1 MHHSSIKIDNMANYY
16 TDHPELE
23 FHLHHPLMK
32 RIVELKERNFADKDT
47 FEDAPVDYN
56 DAIDNYN
63 HLLEIMG
70 DITANIMEPNSESVD
85 LEGPHLVDKRMV
97 YASKT
102 YENLDA
108 TRKAGLWGIS
118 MPRRYGGLNLPITPY
133 SMASEMVATADAGFQ
148 NIWSL
153 QDCIETLYEFGSEE
167 QRQKYIPRVCA
178 GETMS
183 MDLTEPDAG
192 SDLQRVMLKAT
203 YSEEEG
209 CWLLNGVKR
218 FITNGDSD
226 IHLVLARSEEG
237 TRDGRGL
244 SMFIYD
250 KRQGGVDVRHI
261 EHKLGIHGSP
271 TCELVYKNAKAE
283 LCGSTRMGLI
293 KYVMALMNGA
303 RLGIAAQ
310 SVGVSQAAY
319 TEALSYA
326 EERKQ
331 FDTAIVDMPAVYDMV
346 ARIKAKLD
354 AGRSLL
360 YQTSR
365 YVDIYKALDDIARER
380 KLTPEEKAEQK
391 KYTRLADAFTPIAK
405 GMNSEYVNQNTY
417 DAIQVHGGSGFIM
430 EYKSQRLYRDAR
442 IFSIYEGTTQLQVV
456 AAIRYIT
463 NGTYASMIQEMLQN
477 EVSVEMQP
485 LKDRVVKMVAKLEEA
500 IEKVKEDNNQEV
512 LDFLARRLY
521 NMTGDVIMSL
531 LIIEDA
537 SKAPELFA
545 KSANVYVRYAEE
557 EVVGHHHFVM
567 NFTAEELPSYR
578 QREPKAE

>member
-1 MHHSSIKIDNMANYY
+1 MHQSSIKIDNMANYY

-405 GMNSEYVNQNTY
+405 GMNSEYANQNTY

-463 NGTYASMIQEMLQN
+463 NGTYASIIQEMLQN
-477 EVSVEMQP
+477 EVSAEMQP
-485 LKDRVVKMVAKLEEA
+485 LKERVVKMVAKLEEA

>member
-1 MHHSSIKIDNMANYY
+1 MR
-16 TDHPELE
+16 
-23 FHLHHPLMK
+23 
-32 RIVELKERNFADKDT
+32 RIVELKERNFEDKDKY
-47 FEDAPVDYN
+47 EDAPVDFD
-56 DAIDNYN
+56 DAIENYN
-63 HLLEIMG
+63 RLLEITG
-70 DITANIMEPNSESVD
+70 DIAANVIEPNAEAVD
-85 LEGPHLVDKRMV
+85 QEGPHLIDGRMH

-133 SMASEMVATADAGFQ
+133 SMASEMVSSADAGFQ

-153 QDCIETLYEFGSEE
+153 QDCIETLYEFGDEE
-167 QRQKYIPRVCA
+167 QRKKYIPRVCS

-203 YSEEEG
+203 YSEKDK

-250 KRQGGVDVRHI
+250 KRQGGVTVRHI
-261 EHKLGIHGSP
+261 ENKLGIHGSP

-283 LCGSTRMGLI
+283 LCGSTRLGLI

-319 TEALSYA
+319 AEGLTYA
-326 EERKQ
+326 KERKQ
-331 FDTAIVDMPAVYDMV
+331 FDTPIIEIPAVYDMLS
-346 ARIKAKLD
+346 RMKAKVD
-354 AGRSLL
+354 AGRSIL
-360 YQTSR
+360 YQTAR
-365 YVDIYKALDDIARER
+365 YVDIYKALDDISRER
-380 KLTPEEKAEQK
+380 KLTPEERAEQK
-391 KYTRLADAFTPIAK
+391 KYTRLADAFTPLAK
-405 GMNSEYVNQNTY
+405 GMNSEYANQNAY
-417 DAIQVHGGSGFIM
+417 DAIQIHGGSGFIM

-463 NGTYASMIQEMLQN
+463 NGTYLTMMKEMLET
-477 EVSVEMQP
+477 EVAEELRP
-485 LKDRVVKMVAKLEEA
+485 LKVCVEEMVKRYEQS
-500 IEKVKEDNNQEV
+500 INYVKESGSQEV
-512 LDFLARRLY
+512 NDLLARRLY
-521 NMTGDVIMSL
+521 DMTAEIIMSL
-531 LIIEDA
+531 LILDDA
-537 SKAPELFA
+537 TRAPELFA
-545 KSANVYVRYAEE
+545 KSANVYVRMAEE
-557 EVVGHHHFVM
+557 NVVGKSLFVQ
-567 NFTAEELPSYR
+567 NFIAEDIKFYR
-578 QREPKAE
+578 QTVKES

>member
-1 MHHSSIKIDNMANYY
+1 MHQSSIKIDNMANYY

-463 NGTYASMIQEMLQN
+463 NGTYASIIQEMLQN
-477 EVSVEMQP
+477 EVSAEMQP
-485 LKDRVVKMVAKLEEA
+485 LKERVVKMVAKLEEA